1 MLFYTEDYKG
11 YRITGK
17 PASREIDLAM
27 GKPYKYNLTVSQGKD
42 DISTLIITA
51 QPEDIAVSKESDKN
65 LVSTFGPNDLNDSV
79 ELGTRGYGFGIKAE
93 TWATLRE
100 AGLPHVRR
108 MIDDGN
114 IKKGSRQETP
124 IKELSSPL
132 LAK

>member
-27 GKPYKYNLTVSQGKD
+27 GKPYKYSLTVSQAND
-42 DISTLIITA
+42 NISTLIVTA
-51 QPEDIAVSKESDKN
+51 IAEDIAVSKESDKN

-100 AGLPHVRR
+100 AGLPQVRK
-108 MIDDGN
+108 MIDAGN

-124 IKELSSPL
+124 IKELSSPS